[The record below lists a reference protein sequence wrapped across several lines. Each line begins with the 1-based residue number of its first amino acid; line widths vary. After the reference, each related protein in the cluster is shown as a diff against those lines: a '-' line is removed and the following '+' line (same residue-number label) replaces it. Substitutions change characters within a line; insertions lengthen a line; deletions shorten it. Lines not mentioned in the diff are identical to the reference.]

1 MICHNVAHAWVLKLT
16 CVRNTRTWCCCHRWN
31 AAPKDLDDG
40 AEAGIELVIDASE
53 CANELAMVNDYRTN
67 IDRYE
72 SSAMQE
78 CEPNAEA
85 VQIFMPGDIFP
96 RCVSSVD

>member
-1 MICHNVAHAWVLKLT
+1 M
-16 CVRNTRTWCCCHRWN
+16 
-31 AAPKDLDDG
+31 
-40 AEAGIELVIDASE
+40 IDASE

-96 RCVSSVD
+96 RCVSSVE